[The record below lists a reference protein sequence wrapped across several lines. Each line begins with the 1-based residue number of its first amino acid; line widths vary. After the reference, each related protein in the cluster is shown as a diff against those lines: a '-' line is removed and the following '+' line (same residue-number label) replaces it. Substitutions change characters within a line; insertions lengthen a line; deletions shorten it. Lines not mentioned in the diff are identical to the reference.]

1 LENRIVAKKK
11 TGGSGNMS
19 QAIRE
24 VLTKNPEM
32 EAKEV
37 ISTLAAQ
44 GIKVKSGL
52 VYFIKGNIKGK
63 SGRLRKVQQAA
74 AAVAAP
80 SGNGDA
86 LSTIVKVKKLA
97 DDVGGLK
104 KLRALVEALSE

>member
-1 LENRIVAKKK
+1 
-11 TGGSGNMS
+11 MS

-44 GIKVKSGL
+44 GIKVKPNL
-52 VYFIKGNIKGK
+52 VYFIKGNVKGK
-63 SGRLRKVQQAA
+63 SGRHRKVQRQVQRAA
-74 AAVAAP
+74 AAIAAP
-80 SGNGDA
+80 SAHGDV

-97 DDVGGLK
+97 DDVGGLE